1 MQPISILIASADDS
15 QRDFITQQLD
25 ADGFT
30 VYEAD
35 SASSAVAKLA
45 TQAIDVLLLGDLAKP
60 ADSPALL
67 REIRAGQH
75 TRVHPGQPTITLGAS
90 DDLTTLR
97 AYETGSDH
105 HLPTDSAYVILRA
118 VLTSVVRR
126 TLHDVTSRHLHI
138 GELHIDTGACSVEVA
153 GTPVRT
159 SRIEFDL
166 LAKLA
171 SDPTKVF
178 TKNELKRA
186 IGRDSSYSD
195 RTVDSHVCRLRTR
208 LANTN
213 GGAWLPSTWGRGYSL
228 LRAEERS

>member
-1 MQPISILIASADDS
+1 MPYTILIANADDA
-15 QRDFITQQLD
+15 RRAFIAAQLD
-25 ADGFT
+25 ADGHT

-35 SASSAVAKLA
+35 NPESTIAKLS
-45 TQAIDVLLLGDLAKP
+45 THAIDVLLLAELGHP

-67 REIRAGQH
+67 RAIRADQH

-105 HLPTDSAYVILRA
+105 HLPADSAYVILRA
-118 VLTSVVRR
+118 VLASVVRR